1 MECLKAFRSF
11 WEGAFCCVRFFSFFH
26 SSFLFLGEVTFQTAK
41 RALHLISLAHL
52 LGSGA
57 WTHQRPLFL
66 VLGGGRHES
75 PLLQL
80 FALFLGGSKVI

>member
-66 VLGGGRHES
+66 VLGEDDMS
-75 PLLQL
+75 LLFFNYL
-80 FALFLGGSKVI
+80 PFFWGEVK